1 MYKVLILTIVMLSLL
16 MVGVAVQ
23 YAYSA
28 PYLYPPDPK
37 ILLVKEMKPGCR
49 SGHIPP
55 ACIGA
60 MKSLNR
66 SFLYYDKNGNLKQM
80 LKLIWTY
87 KEIGR

>member
-1 MYKVLILTIVMLSLL
+1 MYKILILTIVMLSLL

-23 YAYSA
+23 YAHSA
-28 PYLYPPDPK
+28 P
-37 ILLVKEMKPGCR
+37 LLVEPNPWYLAYVEMKPGCR
-49 SGHIPP
+49 SGRIPPTPP

-80 LKLIWTY
+80 LKSLWTY
-87 KEIGR
+87 K